1 MAKSGSL
8 NILPDERASGSSCSV
23 GAPKINTHGDAYVP
37 ESGFQGNVAFVTLGC
52 AKNMVDS
59 EVMLGVLQK
68 KGFHPIDEL
77 KEADL
82 IVVNT
87 CAFLESAVKEGIDT
101 ILEVARYKEEGR
113 CRKLIVA
120 GCLVERYRGQLQEEL
135 PEVDTFISTDELL
148 KVADENH
155 PLNETFNEARRPY
168 FLYDDTV
175 PRIVSTERHTAYVKI
190 AEGCDR
196 PCAFCII
203 PKIRGA
209 FRSREKD
216 SVVREVTGLLD
227 QNVKEINFIA
237 QDLTAYGTDF
247 KGNRGIKGELP
258 SLVQDVIDANRE
270 RDFWLR
276 LYYAYPVGVNEELIG
291 LIRDTPQVCNYLDL
305 PLQHISNSVLKSM
318 RRPLGEKGT
327 RGLIDS
333 IRIMA
338 PSIHLRTTF
347 VVGFPGETE
356 EDVDALE
363 AYIREGHFTHVGI
376 FTYSNEKEAFAFDF
390 PNQVDQKVKD
400 ARRDRLMI
408 AQRETLHNRF
418 KGLIGTKGRALF
430 EGFHPESDLLY
441 KARFEWQGPDAD
453 GITLINDIEGYE
465 DYDLESLVGKF
476 VNIEVTDVAEYDL
489 VATLVK

>member
-1 MAKSGSL
+1 MAKSSSL
-8 NILPDERASGSSCSV
+8 NILPDDRAEGSSC
-23 GAPKINTHGDAYVP
+23 GIGPKINTQGDAFVP
-37 ESGFQGNVAFVTLGC
+37 QGAFQGTVAFVTLGC

-59 EVMLGVLQK
+59 EVMLGVLQN
-68 KGFHPIDEL
+68 KGFHPTDEL

-87 CAFLESAVKEGIDT
+87 CAFLESAVKEGIET

-120 GCLVERYRGQLQEEL
+120 GCLVERYRAKLQEEL

-155 PLNETFNEARRPY
+155 PLNETFDEARRPY

-209 FRSREKD
+209 FRSRAID
-216 SVVREVTGLLD
+216 SVTREVTGLLD
-227 QNVKEINFIA
+227 QNVKEINLIA

-247 KGNRGIKGELP
+247 KGNRGVKGELP
-258 SLVQDVIDANRE
+258 NLIQEVIGANAD

-276 LYYAYPVGVNEELIG
+276 LYYAYPVGVNEELIA
-291 LIRDTPQVCNYLDL
+291 LMRDTPQICKYLDL

-327 RGLIDS
+327 RGLIES
-333 IRIMA
+333 VRGMA

-356 EDVDALE
+356 QDIDALE
-363 AYIREGHFTHVGI
+363 GFIREGHFTHVGI
-376 FTYSNEKEAFAFDF
+376 FTYSNEKEAYAFDF
-390 PNQVDQKVKD
+390 PNQIEQATKDQ
-400 ARRDRLMI
+400 RRERLMI
-408 AQRETLHNRF
+408 AQSETLHNRLNS
-418 KGLIGTKGRALF
+418 LIGTKGRALF

-453 GITLINDIEGYE
+453 GITLVNDIEGFE
-465 DYDLESLVGKF
+465 PEEMDDLVGQF
-476 VNIEVTDVAEYDL
+476 VNLEVTEVAEYDL
-489 VATLVK
+489 VATLTK